1 MRDKLMVVK
10 DKLIVAKD
18 GAKRF
23 FANAATV
30 FKRCFFY
37 ISNMMKFAV
46 PFLLVICV
54 LLVMYTHSQDRR
66 HKLELKDAAEQS
78 YVISEY
84 FVAEELNS
92 IGELNTAEYTYT
104 IERSH
109 SDYRKLFKCN
119 VPLTEKSL
127 SVQYSGAVKIGYNIA
142 DMKYTTV
149 GKVILFSIPEP
160 IVENH
165 ISKEVVKDEDNNI
178 FNPIEAEDYSKLR
191 NGVLDEGLNKAVA
204 KGTYATAETELKSI
218 LTTHFEKFG
227 YTVKFV

>member
-23 FANAATV
+23 FAKSAAV
-30 FKRCFFY
+30 IKRCFFY
-37 ISNMMKFAV
+37 VRNMMKFAV

-66 HKLELKDAAEQS
+66 HELELKEATEQS

-84 FVAEELNS
+84 FVAEELKA

-109 SDYRKLFKCN
+109 SDYRKIFNCN

-127 SVQYSGAVKIGYNIA
+127 SVLYSGEVEVGYNIA
-142 DMKYTTV
+142 DIKYTTV
-149 GKVILFSIPEP
+149 GNVILFNIPKP

-165 ISKEVVKDEDNNI
+165 INKEVVKGEENNI
-178 FNPIEAEDYSKLR
+178 FNPINADDYAKLR
-191 NGVLDEGLNKAVA
+191 DGVLDEGLNKAID
-204 KGTYATAETELKSI
+204 KGAYETAEIELKSI
-218 LTTHFEKFG
+218 LTTHFEKLG
-227 YTVKFV
+227 CSVKFV

>member
-1 MRDKLMVVK
+1 MKDKLMVVK
-10 DKLIVAKD
+10 DKLVVAKD

-23 FANAATV
+23 FANSAAV

-37 ISNMMKFAV
+37 VRNMMKFAV

-54 LLVMYTHSQDRR
+54 LLVMYTHSQDKR
-66 HKLELKDAAEQS
+66 HELELKEATEQS

-84 FVAEELNS
+84 FVAEELKT

-109 SDYRKLFKCN
+109 SDYRKVFNCN

-127 SVQYSGAVKIGYNIA
+127 SVLYSGEVEVGYNIA
-142 DMKYTTV
+142 DIKYTTV
-149 GKVILFSIPEP
+149 GNVILFNIPKP

-165 ISKEVVKDEDNNI
+165 INKEVVKDEENNI
-178 FNPIEAEDYSKLR
+178 FNPINADDYAKLR
-191 NGVLDEGLNKAVA
+191 DGVLDEGLNKAID
-204 KGTYATAETELKSI
+204 KGAYETAETELESI

-227 YTVKFV
+227 CSVKFV

>member
-23 FANAATV
+23 FAKAATV

-37 ISNMMKFAV
+37 IRNMLKFAV
-46 PFLLVICV
+46 PFLLIICV

-66 HKLELKDAAEQS
+66 HELELKEAAEQS

-84 FVAEELNS
+84 FVAEELKS

-104 IERSH
+104 IERTH

-127 SVQYSGAVKIGYNIA
+127 SVQYSGAVKVGYNID

-149 GKVILFSIPEP
+149 GNVILFSIPEP

-178 FNPIEAEDYSKLR
+178 FNPIDAEDYAKLR
-191 NGVLDEGLNKAVA
+191 NGVLDEGFNKAVA
-204 KGTYATAETELKSI
+204 KGTYATAETKLKSI

-227 YTVKFV
+227 YIVKFV

>member
-10 DKLIVAKD
+10 EKLVVAKA

-23 FANAATV
+23 FSKSASI
-30 FKRCFFY
+30 FKSCFFY

-46 PFLLVICV
+46 PFLLIICV
-54 LLVMYTHSQDRR
+54 LLVMYTHSQNRR
-66 HKLELKDAAEQS
+66 HELELKEAAEQTN
-78 YVISEY
+78 VISEY
-84 FVAEELNS
+84 FVAEELKS

-109 SDYRKLFKCN
+109 SDYRKVFDCN

-127 SVQYSGAVKIGYNIA
+127 SILYSGEVEVGYNIS
-142 DMKYTTV
+142 DIKYMTV
-149 GKVILFSIPEP
+149 GNVILFNIPKP

-165 ISKEVVKDEDNNI
+165 ISKEVVKDEENNI
-178 FNPIEAEDYSKLR
+178 FNPINSDDYARLR
-191 NGVLDEGLNKAVA
+191 DGVLDEGLNKAVA
-204 KGTYATAETELKSI
+204 KGAYTTAESELKSI

-227 YTVKFV
+227 CSVRFV

>member
-1 MRDKLMVVK
+1 MKDKLMVVK

-23 FANAATV
+23 FAKSAAV

-37 ISNMMKFAV
+37 VRNMMKFAV

-66 HKLELKDAAEQS
+66 HELELKEATEQS

-84 FVAEELNS
+84 FVAEELKT

-109 SDYRKLFKCN
+109 SDYRKVFNCN

-127 SVQYSGAVKIGYNIA
+127 SVLYSGEVEVGYNIA
-142 DMKYTTV
+142 DIKYTTV
-149 GKVILFSIPEP
+149 GNVILFNIPKP

-165 ISKEVVKDEDNNI
+165 INKEVVKDEENNI
-178 FNPIEAEDYSKLR
+178 FNPINADDYAKLR
-191 NGVLDEGLNKAVA
+191 DGVLDEGLNKAID
-204 KGTYATAETELKSI
+204 KGAYETAETELKSI

-227 YTVKFV
+227 CSVKFV

>member
-23 FANAATV
+23 FAKVATV

-37 ISNMMKFAV
+37 IKNMMKFAV
-46 PFLLVICV
+46 PFLLIICV
-54 LLVMYTHSQDRR
+54 LLVMYTHSQDKR
-66 HKLELKDAAEQS
+66 HELELKNAAEQS

-84 FVAEELNS
+84 FVAEELKS

-119 VPLTEKSL
+119 VPLTEKSF
-127 SVQYSGAVKIGYNIA
+127 SVQYSGEVEVGYNIA
-142 DMKYTTV
+142 DMKPTIV
-149 GKVILFSIPEP
+149 GKVIFLNIPEP
-160 IVENH
+160 IVENC
-165 ISKEVVKDEDNNI
+165 ITKEVVKDEYNNI
-178 FNPIEAEDYSKLR
+178 FNPIDAEDYAKLR
-191 NGVLDEGLNKAVA
+191 NGVLDEGLKKAIA
-204 KGTYATAETELKSI
+204 KGTYETAEAELKSI
-218 LTTHFEKFG
+218 LNAHFEKFG
-227 YTVKFV
+227 YSVTFF

>member
-10 DKLIVAKD
+10 DKLVVAKD

-23 FANAATV
+23 FAKSAAV

-37 ISNMMKFAV
+37 VRNMMKFAV

-54 LLVMYTHSQDRR
+54 LLVMYTHSQDKR
-66 HKLELKDAAEQS
+66 HELELKEATEQS

-84 FVAEELNS
+84 FVAEELKT

-104 IERSH
+104 IERTH
-109 SDYRKLFKCN
+109 SDYRKVFNCN

-127 SVQYSGAVKIGYNIA
+127 SVLYSGEVEVGYNIA
-142 DMKYTTV
+142 DIKYTTV
-149 GKVILFSIPEP
+149 GNVILFNIPKP

-165 ISKEVVKDEDNNI
+165 INKEVVKDEENNI
-178 FNPIEAEDYSKLR
+178 FNPINADDYAKLR
-191 NGVLDEGLNKAVA
+191 DGVLDEGLNKAIDKNSA
-204 KGTYATAETELKSI
+204 ML
-218 LTTHFEKFG
+218 
-227 YTVKFV
+227 

>member
-1 MRDKLMVVK
+1 MKDKLMVVK
-10 DKLIVAKD
+10 DKLIIAKD
-18 GAKRF
+18 GAKGF
-23 FANAATV
+23 FAKSVAV

-37 ISNMMKFAV
+37 VRNMMKFAA

-66 HKLELKDAAEQS
+66 HELELKEAAEQS

-84 FVAEELNS
+84 FVAEELKT

-109 SDYRKLFKCN
+109 SDYRKVFNCN

-127 SVQYSGAVKIGYNIA
+127 SVLYSGEVEVGYNIA
-142 DMKYTTV
+142 DIKYTTV
-149 GKVILFSIPEP
+149 GNVILFNIPKP

-165 ISKEVVKDEDNNI
+165 INKEVVKNEENNI
-178 FNPIEAEDYSKLR
+178 FNPINADDYAKLR
-191 NGVLDEGLNKAVA
+191 DGVLDEGLNKAID
-204 KGTYATAETELKSI
+204 KGAYETAELELKSI
-218 LTTHFEKFG
+218 LTNHFEKLG
-227 YTVKFV
+227 CSVKFV

>member
-1 MRDKLMVVK
+1 MKDKLMVVK
-10 DKLIVAKD
+10 DKLIIAKD

-23 FANAATV
+23 FAKSVAV

-37 ISNMMKFAV
+37 VRNMMKFAV

-54 LLVMYTHSQDRR
+54 LLVMYTHSQDKR
-66 HKLELKDAAEQS
+66 HELELKEATEQS

-84 FVAEELNS
+84 FVAEELKA

-109 SDYRKLFKCN
+109 SDYRKVFNCN

-127 SVQYSGAVKIGYNIA
+127 SVLYSGEVEIGYNIA
-142 DMKYTTV
+142 DIKYTTV
-149 GKVILFSIPEP
+149 GNVILFNIPKP

-165 ISKEVVKDEDNNI
+165 INKEVVKDEENNI
-178 FNPIEAEDYSKLR
+178 FNPINADDYAKLR
-191 NGVLDEGLNKAVA
+191 DGVLDEGLNKAID
-204 KGTYATAETELKSI
+204 KGAYETAELELKSI
-218 LTTHFEKFG
+218 LTNHFEKLG
-227 YTVKFV
+227 CSVKFV

>member
-1 MRDKLMVVK
+1 MKDKLMVVK
-10 DKLIVAKD
+10 DKLIIAKD

-23 FANAATV
+23 FAKSVAV

-37 ISNMMKFAV
+37 VRNMMKFAV

-66 HKLELKDAAEQS
+66 HELELKEAAEQS

-84 FVAEELNS
+84 FVAEELKT

-109 SDYRKLFKCN
+109 SDYRKVFNCN

-127 SVQYSGAVKIGYNIA
+127 SVLYSGEVEVGYNIA

-149 GKVILFSIPEP
+149 GNVILFSIPEP

-165 ISKEVVKDEDNNI
+165 INKEVVKDEENNI
-178 FNPIEAEDYSKLR
+178 FNPINADDYAKLR
-191 NGVLDEGLNKAVA
+191 EGVLDEGLNKAVA

-218 LTTHFEKFG
+218 LTTHFEKLG
-227 YTVKFV
+227 CTVKFV

>member
-1 MRDKLMVVK
+1 MKDKLMVVK

-23 FANAATV
+23 FAKSVAV

-37 ISNMMKFAV
+37 VRNMMKFAV

-54 LLVMYTHSQDRR
+54 LLVMYTHSQDKR
-66 HKLELKDAAEQS
+66 HELELKEATEQS

-84 FVAEELNS
+84 FVAEELKA

-109 SDYRKLFKCN
+109 SDYRKVFNCN

-127 SVQYSGAVKIGYNIA
+127 SVLYSGEVEIGYNIA
-142 DMKYTTV
+142 DIKYTTV
-149 GKVILFSIPEP
+149 GNVILFNIPKP

-165 ISKEVVKDEDNNI
+165 INKEVVKDEENNI
-178 FNPIEAEDYSKLR
+178 FNPINADDYAKLR
-191 NGVLDEGLNKAVA
+191 DGVLDEGLNKAID
-204 KGTYATAETELKSI
+204 KGAYETAELELKSI
-218 LTTHFEKFG
+218 LTNHFEKLG
-227 YTVKFV
+227 CSVKFV